1 MKLSIGYQLPD
12 EDDPPFSEQVS
23 DYTDSTGEVYFP
35 WPGAPSGRSAM
46 GARDGFVDWKGQEK
60 LLKDLKAF
68 KDKGIALNLLFNA
81 NCYGGGSLSG
91 GFKNYIV
98 SIIEHLSGEAGIDGV
113 TTSSLMVAHTVKE
126 HFPPV
131 KTRAS
136 VNMRIGT
143 VNAMNAV
150 SDLFDGFCIHR
161 EFNRD
166 LERVGALR
174 KWADESGKE
183 LVMLANSGCIN
194 FCPGQVFHDNLVAHE
209 DEISRAKNIENF
221 NPLVCWRHYR
231 ERKNWPGMLHNSSWI
246 RPEDICNYEPYFN
259 LIKLATRMHSNPVM
273 VIDAYSKRKFYG
285 NLVDLLEP
293 AHNPLLAPHII
304 DNTRFPEDWFEKSS
318 ACDRNSCECEYCS
331 SVLERV
337 LQRCGG

>member
-1 MKLSIGYQLPD
+1 MRVRLLPDQADRFRRRIEMKLSIGYQLPD

-35 WPGAPSGRSAM
+35 WPGAPRGRSAM

-183 LVMLANSGCIN
+183 LVMLANS
-194 FCPGQVFHDNLVAHE
+194 
-209 DEISRAKNIENF
+209 
-221 NPLVCWRHYR
+221 
-231 ERKNWPGMLHNSSWI
+231 
-246 RPEDICNYEPYFN
+246 
-259 LIKLATRMHSNPVM
+259 
-273 VIDAYSKRKFYG
+273 
-285 NLVDLLEP
+285 
-293 AHNPLLAPHII
+293 
-304 DNTRFPEDWFEKSS
+304 
-318 ACDRNSCECEYCS
+318 
-331 SVLERV
+331 
-337 LQRCGG
+337 